1 MFDLKEIYEPD
12 SLKEALQIYKDHPS
26 AKIIA
31 GGTDVLIKIRDD
43 AWDEI
48 ELLSLDKIDEL
59 RNIKINSDGEISIGA
74 MVSFY
79 GVMSNSIIKD
89 KLPMLSQAASTMG
102 GPQIRNMATFGG
114 NLANGVVSA
123 DSAPML
129 MALDASVKLLSF
141 TSATDASSRTGTN
154 LNASSR
160 TGTNLNTSSRIV
172 PLTEFY
178 LGPGKVVLQ
187 PGEILTE
194 ILIPKSSLIGLSG
207 YYYKYA
213 VRNAM
218 DIANLSIATVFKLD
232 DNEII
237 KDMRISL
244 GVAAPTP
251 MRCKEA
257 EDFAI
262 GKPMNQET
270 LEKVGDLAV
279 GCSKARDSWRA
290 SKEYREHLIVVL
302 LKECCKLAIND
313 TSKAVKS

>member
-12 SLKEALQIYKDHPS
+12 SLEEALQIFKDHPS

-48 ELLSLDKIDEL
+48 VLLSLDNINEL

-74 MVSFY
+74 MASFY
-79 GVMSNSIIKD
+79 GVMSNPIIKD
-89 KLPMLSQAASTMG
+89 RLPMLAQAASTMG

-129 MALDASVKLLSF
+129 MALNASVKLLTFASE
-141 TSATDASSRTGTN
+141 SATSRTVPN
-154 LNASSR
+154 LANATSR
-160 TGTNLNTSSRIV
+160 TVPNLVSERIV

-194 ILIPKSSLIGLSG
+194 ILIPKSSLVELSG

-218 DIANLSIATVFKLD
+218 DIANLCIATVFELD
-232 DNEII
+232 DKGII

-251 MRCKEA
+251 IRCKEA

-262 GKPMNQET
+262 GKPMNPET
-270 LEKVGDLAV
+270 LEKVGDIAV
-279 GCSKARDSWRA
+279 SCSKARDSWRA

-302 LKECCKLAIND
+302 LKECCKLAIKD
-313 TSKAVKS
+313 TTKAVKL